1 MAVKIEY
8 IEIKSKKRIPAVK
21 CQGTLNRELGE
32 ALIEHYPALFEIGT
46 PLNQISKIILGDIK

>member
-8 IEIKSKKRIPAVK
+8 IEIKPKKRGAVK

-46 PLNQISKIILGDIK
+46 PLNQISKLILGDAK